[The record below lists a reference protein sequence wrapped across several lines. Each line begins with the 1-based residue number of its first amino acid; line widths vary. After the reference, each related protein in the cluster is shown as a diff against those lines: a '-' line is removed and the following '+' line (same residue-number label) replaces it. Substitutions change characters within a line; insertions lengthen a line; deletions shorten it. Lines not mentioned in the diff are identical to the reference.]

1 MRENQQTYTG
11 PVAQMAQDLL
21 KRPTLRQAC
30 KLVLD
35 GCVAALAWIL
45 ATSQIRHDVPS
56 LLDTVAWVTFAMA
69 VNLAFRYT
77 SQHFRL
83 LAIEE
88 AESFIFGTLVMVGLL
103 MVISPFRERLGIDAD
118 SHTLFLVAGLV
129 TCPMWLTLRLGFV
142 AYYQRHHRLRYAHEH
157 VKTHVKAEGKAEGCS
172 DCDQDRVHRT
182 LIVGAGRAGA
192 ILCQELRA
200 NPQLQCRVV
209 GFVDDALEKQGVRIQ
224 GIPVLGHSRLLPTFI
239 KERGATQVILAM
251 PRAPGETLKALSQV
265 LQSEGVRVK
274 TVPGISN
281 LLGDRP
287 WKPEL
292 RDIAIEDL
300 LRREP
305 ITLDLGSI
313 SQQVEGSAVLITGAG
328 GSIGS
333 ELARQV
339 APFHP
344 SHLVLLGR
352 GENSLWEVERELR
365 QAFPG
370 LNMAVELCDIRNA
383 LRLQRVF
390 EAWRPQIVF
399 HTAAHKH
406 VPFLE
411 RNPEEAI
418 ENNIFGSLN
427 VLRAALGTQARVFVN
442 ISTDKAVNPTNV
454 LGVSKR
460 IAESL
465 VLQAADEA
473 PPGCRY
479 VSVRFGNVL
488 GSRGSVI
495 PLFREQIRRGGPI
508 TVTHPDMTRYF
519 MTIPEASQLVL
530 QAGVL
535 GQTGKVFVLN
545 MGSPVRIVD
554 MAMDMARLS
563 GLVPGTD
570 IDIRFTGVR
579 PGEKLFEELFTEGE
593 QGGSDVHA
601 KVFEAMQVPKEAWFL
616 DENLQRLKEAI
627 GLPEGQ
633 RQREILRCFKRLVPS
648 YQPSAIGLGKYADSE
663 KVPAPPLPEE
673 VTLVN

>member
-1 MRENQQTYTG
+1 MPKRTDLKSILIIGAG
-11 PVAQMAQDLL
+11 PIIIGQACEFDYSG
-21 KRPTLRQAC
+21 TQAC
-30 KLVLD
+30 KALRAEGLEIVLVNSNPATIMTDPELAD
-35 GCVAALAWIL
+35 RTYVEPLTVETLAAI
-45 ATSQIRHDVPS
+45 
-56 LLDTVAWVTFAMA
+56 
-69 VNLAFRYT
+69 
-77 SQHFRL
+77 
-83 LAIEE
+83 IE
-88 AESFIFGTLVMVGLL
+88 
-103 MVISPFRERLGIDAD
+103 RERPDA
-118 SHTLFLVAGLV
+118 
-129 TCPMWLTLRLGFV
+129 
-142 AYYQRHHRLRYAHEH
+142 
-157 VKTHVKAEGKAEGCS
+157 
-172 DCDQDRVHRT
+172 
-182 LIVGAGRAGA
+182 
-192 ILCQELRA
+192 
-200 NPQLQCRVV
+200 
-209 GFVDDALEKQGVRIQ
+209 
-224 GIPVLGHSRLLPTFI
+224 LLPT
-239 KERGATQVILAM
+239 V
-251 PRAPGETLKALSQV
+251 
-265 LQSEGVRVK
+265 
-274 TVPGISN
+274 
-281 LLGDRP
+281 
-287 WKPEL
+287 
-292 RDIAIEDL
+292 
-300 LRREP
+300 
-305 ITLDLGSI
+305 
-313 SQQVEGSAVLITGAG
+313 G
-328 GSIGS
+328 G
-333 ELARQV
+333 QT
-339 APFHP
+339 
-344 SHLVLLGR
+344 
-352 GENSLWEVERELR
+352 
-365 QAFPG
+365 G
-370 LNMAVELCDIRNA
+370 LNLAVELCDIRNA

-390 EAWRPQIVF
+390 EMWRPQIVF
-399 HTAAHKH
+399 HAAAHKH

-427 VLRAALGTQARVFVN
+427 VLRAALGSQARAFVN

-601 KVFEAMQVPKEAWFL
+601 KVFEAMQVPKEARVL
-616 DENLQRLKEAI
+616 EETLQRLREAI
-627 GLPEGQ
+627 TLPEGQ
-633 RQREILRCFKRLVPS
+633 RQREILRCFKRLVPT
-648 YQPSAIGLGKYADSE
+648 YQPSPIGLGKYAEPE
-663 KVPAPPLPEE
+663 KAPALSLEKE
-673 VTLVN
+673 ATLVN

>member
-1 MRENQQTYTG
+1 MHENSQYSQGIEALG
-11 PVAQMAQDLL
+11 PLAIL
-21 KRPTLRQAC
+21 KRPAVRQAC
-30 KLVLD
+30 KLFLD
-35 GCVAALAWIL
+35 GCVAALAWVV
-45 ATSQIRHDVPS
+45 ATSQVRQELPALYGIAS
-56 LLDTVAWVTFAMA
+56 WVAFAMV

-77 SQHFRL
+77 GQHFRL
-83 LAIEE
+83 LGIEE
-88 AESFIFGTLVMVGLL
+88 AESFIFGTVVMVASLTL
-103 MVISPFRERLGIDAD
+103 ASAFQNRLGIDLE
-118 SHTLFLVAGLV
+118 SHNLLLVAGLI
-129 TCPMWLTLRLGFV
+129 TCPMWLTLRLIFV
-142 AYYQRHHRLRYAHEH
+142 AYYQRLSRRSYAAWERSGASPDPGRK
-157 VKTHVKAEGKAEGCS
+157 VY
-172 DCDQDRVHRT
+172 RT

-192 ILCQELRA
+192 ALCHELRT
-200 NPQLQCRVV
+200 NPQLQCEVV

-224 GIPVLGHSRLLPTFI
+224 GIPVLGHSHLLPIFLE
-239 KERGATQVILAM
+239 ERHATQVILAM
-251 PRAPGETLKALSQV
+251 PRAPGAKLKELSQV
-265 LQSEGVRVK
+265 LQAEGVRVK

-281 LLGDRP
+281 LIGDRP

-305 ITLDLGSI
+305 VILDLSAI
-313 SQQVEGSAVLITGAG
+313 SQEVEGSVVLITGAG

-339 APFHP
+339 APFRP
-344 SHLVLLGR
+344 SRLVLLGR
-352 GENSLWEVERELR
+352 GENSLWEVERELHER
-365 QAFPG
+365 FPG
-370 LNMAVELCDIRNA
+370 LNLAVELCDIRNT
-383 LRLQRVF
+383 LRLQRAF
-390 EAWRPQIVF
+390 EACNPQIVF
-399 HTAAHKH
+399 HAAAHKH

-418 ENNIFGSLN
+418 ENNIFGTLN
-427 VLRAALGTQARVFVN
+427 VLKAALAGDTRIFVN

-473 PPGCRY
+473 PAGRRF

-495 PLFREQIRRGGPI
+495 PVFRDQIRTGGPI

-535 GQTGKVFVLN
+535 GQTGKTFVLN
-545 MGSPVRIVD
+545 MGEPVRIVD

-563 GLVPGTD
+563 GLDPGVD

-579 PGEKLFEELFTEGE
+579 PGEKLYEELFTDSE
-593 QGGSDVHA
+593 QGRSDAHA
-601 KVFEAMQVPKEAWFL
+601 KVFEAVQFPHDPMLL
-616 DENLQRLKEAI
+616 DLALRRLRETI
-627 GLPEGQ
+627 HLPEGE
-633 RQREILRCFKRLVPS
+633 RQREMLRCFKRLVPT
-648 YQPSAIGLGKYADSE
+648 YQPSSLGLGKYAQAASGGS
-663 KVPAPPLPEE
+663 PPMSEE
-673 VTLVN
+673 VPLFN